1 MTTLW
6 HTDTHLD
13 KLIETFTVWDDYLID
28 QIFLP
33 YDIRASRAHAQ
44 MLQSI
49 NIISRDELVLIEKW
63 LQEILD
69 LHKAGNFHIEPSQ
82 EDCHTAI
89 EVFLTEKY
97 GDIGKKIHT
106 GRSRNDQSLTMIRLF
121 LKDQIQVAQE
131 SLNTLIKTCEK
142 QALSKV
148 TMPGY
153 THMQKAMPTT
163 VGTWI
168 SSYHDALKDQ
178 MQFFDP
184 LQSILD
190 QSPLGSAAGFGIANF
205 PNDRALSAELMW
217 FAKVQENPLYCWI
230 SRWLFEHNFLWV
242 LWNFLLILWRL
253 NNDLLLFTTGEF
265 SYFSL
270 PDNMTTG
277 SSIMPQKRNYDVLE
291 LIRAK
296 NSMFF
301 GYHDQMRNLYT
312 HLISGYQRDL
322 QMTKSIFL
330 SGFKTWNEII
340 QIMTHVIQELQIHE
354 TNLEDSMTED
364 LFATEAVYKLVMQWK
379 SFRDAYKEVKMRLF

>member
-6 HTDTHLD
+6 HTNADLD

-28 QIFLP
+28 TIFLP
-33 YDIRASRAHAQ
+33 YDIRASLAHAH

-49 NIISRDELVLIEKW
+49 NIVNKEELRLLESW

-69 LHKAGNFHIEPSQ
+69 LQKAGNFHIDPSQ

-97 GDIGKKIHT
+97 GDVGKKIHT

-121 LKDQIQVAQE
+121 LKDQIVVSQKYIEELIE
-131 SLNTLIKTCEK
+131 SL
-142 QALSKV
+142 SKKSSS
-148 TMPGY
+148 TMPMPGY

-163 VGTWI
+163 VGIWFA
-168 SSYHDALKDQ
+168 SYRDALLDQ
-178 MQFFDP
+178 MKFFPP
-184 LQSILD
+184 LASIID
-190 QSPLGSAAGFGIANF
+190 QSPLGSAAWFGIENF
-205 PNDRALSAELMW
+205 PNDRELSAELMG
-217 FAKVQENPLYCWI
+217 FAKVQENPLYCGI
-230 SRWLFEHNFLWV
+230 SRWLFEHNSLWV

-270 PDNMTTG
+270 PEDMTTG

-296 NSMFF
+296 ISLFF

-322 QMTKSIFL
+322 QMTKSILL
-330 SGFKTWNEII
+330 SGCTIWNDMV
-340 QIMTHVIQELQIHE
+340 QIMTHIVTELQIHE
-354 TNLEDSMTED
+354 SKLQASMTPD
-364 LFATEAVYKLVMQWK
+364 IFATEEVYKIVAKWK
-379 SFRDAYKEVKMRLF
+379 SFRDAYREVKEKLF